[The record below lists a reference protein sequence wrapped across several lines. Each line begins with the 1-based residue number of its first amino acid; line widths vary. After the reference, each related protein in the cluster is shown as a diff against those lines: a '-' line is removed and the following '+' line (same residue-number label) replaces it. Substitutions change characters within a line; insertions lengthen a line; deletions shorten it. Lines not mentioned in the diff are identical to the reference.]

1 MPNVDY
7 HNQNKENNDEKYEY
21 YFLRMHVYKWAGKI
35 GVINYNNEA
44 FVHEI

>member
-1 MPNVDY
+1 MLITII
-7 HNQNKENNDEKYEY
+7 KIRKITTKKSEY